1 MSTSEI
7 IYVVIAVAV
16 VLVLIALAVAA
27 ARRRRSAQLRTT
39 FGPEYER
46 AVAASGDRDA
56 AERDLSGR
64 VNRRRGFNIV
74 PLTREAQLRYAAEWR
89 QVQQDFVDSPRQA
102 VVQADALVIR
112 LMTDR
117 GYPMNEFEQR
127 AADVSVDHPQV
138 VENYR
143 SAHAIS
149 TASDP
154 STADTEQ
161 LRQAMTYYRALFQE
175 LLVVDQPSA
184 HPEKEAAGS
193 GDQMVAGPEGA
204 RR

>member
-7 IYVVIAVAV
+7 IYIVIAVAV
-16 VLVLIALAVAA
+16 VLMLIVLAVAV

-46 AVAASGDRDA
+46 AVAASGDRGA

-64 VNRRRGFNIV
+64 VQRRRELRIV
-74 PLTREAQLRYAAEWR
+74 PLTPEAQLHYVAEWR
-89 QVQQDFVDSPRQA
+89 QVQEDFVDSPRQA
-102 VVQADALVIR
+102 VVQADALVTR

-117 GYPMNEFEQR
+117 GYPMTEFEQR

-143 SAHAIS
+143 SAHTIS
-149 TASDP
+149 TASGP

-175 LLVVDQPSA
+175 LLVVSQPPA
-184 HPEKEAAGS
+184 QPGKEVAGS
-193 GDQMVAGPEGA
+193 GDQMVARPDGA